1 MGKKEIKAGEVVQF
15 GRDILRCV
23 RSVKREERE
32 DVPLGTSDGC
42 CVRSNNQKVLFI
54 KIENGKEEERV

>member
-15 GRDILRCV
+15 GTDILRCV

-32 DVPLGTSDGC
+32 DIPLGTSDVY
-42 CVRSNNQKVLFI
+42 CVRSNNQKGLFI
-54 KIENGKEEERV
+54 KIGNGKEEERV